1 MYKKLDVEIFGFIGN
16 MGCGKNYVAEKLFI
30 PNLPSKPSLVIA
42 FADYFKLTAICFQNL
57 NYDKVFGEKD
67 DITRKKLQ
75 ELGTEFGRDK
85 YGDNIWCDML
95 YNTMRMYLERGIQR
109 FIITDVRFEN
119 EVNFIKEL
127 NGIIIRVYA
136 PDRNLIKLK
145 QESDNN
151 QDIMNKLQNHPSE
164 LYVKNFKDYKYFI
177 DNRLNPCIDIDIQ
190 IDILVKL
197 EKLKN

>member
-119 EVNFIKEL
+119 EVKLIKEL
-127 NGIIIRVYA
+127 GGMIIKIEA
-136 PDRNLIKLK
+136 PDRTLLRLQKESNNNEDKIRELENHRSETFIKG
-145 QESDNN
+145 
-151 QDIMNKLQNHPSE
+151 
-164 LYVKNFKDYKYFI
+164 FKDYDYYVNNTFEYSTAIYIVI
-177 DNRLNPCIDIDIQ
+177 DDIIKK
-190 IDILVKL
+190 IYS
-197 EKLKN
+197 